1 MYTEEQIVKVLGCTV
16 DQLRSQNAKNA
27 AQLALMLHKAVT
39 TGRKVNNFTAE
50 QFEFVYGAANF
61 RFIIRLH
68 RLLH

>member
-50 QFEFVYGAANF
+50 QLREMYRKSHERAYGK
-61 RFIIRLH
+61 
-68 RLLH
+68 